1 VARVLLTSERS
12 HRRAGVTR
20 PLILWRPGSPVL
32 AVASTVVGGGLGPR
46 RWAVNATVDED
57 YDHPSPTD
65 HLHELAAA
73 SGLDGDGIGFLTAV
87 DVRRACWAEAAGAE
101 VLATVG
107 LGWPTWAAVPAEPD
121 PPPSPASGAGRAG
134 TVNLLVWVPAR
145 LADGA
150 LVNAIAT
157 ATEAKAQAL
166 GELHVPGTGT
176 ASDAIAVCCPLDGAV
191 EPYGGPRSTW
201 GGRLARA
208 VHAAVTAGA
217 RAEAVT
223 EDHAWRDPA

>member
-1 VARVLLTSERS
+1 M
-12 HRRAGVTR
+12 
-20 PLILWRPGSPVL
+20 L
-32 AVASTVVGGGLGPR
+32 AAASTVVGGGLGPR
-46 RWAVNATVDED
+46 HWALNATVDKD
-57 YDHPSPTD
+57 YDHPSPAH
-65 HLHELAAA
+65 HLGELAAA

-87 DVRRACWAEAAGAE
+87 DVRAGLLGRGGRRGGPGHGRPGLAHVGGRAPRARR
-101 VLATVG
+101 T
-107 LGWPTWAAVPAEPD
+107 LG
-121 PPPSPASGAGRAG
+121 GAGPSGAG

-150 LVNAIAT
+150 LVNAVAT

-166 GELHVPGTGT
+166 AELHVPGTGT

-191 EPYGGPRSTW
+191 EPYGGPRSMW
-201 GGRLARA
+201 GARLARA

-223 EDHAWRDPA
+223 EDRAWRDPA

>member
-1 VARVLLTSERS
+1 M
-12 HRRAGVTR
+12 
-20 PLILWRPGSPVL
+20 WRPASPVL
-32 AVASTVVGGGLGPR
+32 AAASTVVGGGLGPR
-46 RWAVNATVDED
+46 HWALNATVDKD
-57 YDHPSPTD
+57 YDHPSPAD
-65 HLHELAAA
+65 HLGELAAA
-73 SGLDGDGIGFLTAV
+73 TGLGGDGIGFLTAV
-87 DVRRACWAEAAGAE
+87 DVRRARWAEADGAE

-107 LGWPTWAAVPAEPD
+107 LGWPTWAAA
-121 PPPSPASGAGRAG
+121 PPEARCTRRRLRATSGAG

-150 LVNAIAT
+150 LVNAVAT

-166 GELHVPGTGT
+166 AELHVPGTGT

-201 GGRLARA
+201 GARLARA
-208 VHAAVTAGA
+208 VHAAVTTGA

-223 EDHAWRDPA
+223 EDRAWRDPA

>member
-1 VARVLLTSERS
+1 V
-12 HRRAGVTR
+12 
-20 PLILWRPGSPVL
+20 WRPGSPVL
-32 AVASTVVGGGLGPR
+32 AAASTVVGGGLGPR
-46 RWAVNATVDED
+46 HWALNATVDKD
-57 YDHPSPTD
+57 YDHPSPAD
-65 HLHELAAA
+65 HLGELAVAH
-73 SGLDGDGIGFLTAV
+73 GLGGDGIGFLTAV
-87 DVRRACWAEAAGAE
+87 DVRRACWAVADGAE

-107 LGWPTWAAVPAEPD
+107 LGWPTWAAA
-121 PPPSPASGAGRAG
+121 PPELDAPSDAAGSSGAG

-166 GELHVPGTGT
+166 AELHVPGTGT
-176 ASDAIAVCCPLDGAV
+176 ASDAIAVCCTLDGAV

-201 GGRLARA
+201 GARLARA

-217 RAEAVT
+217 RDEAVI
-223 EDHAWRDPA
+223 EHRAWRDLA